1 MTIPTQI
8 TFRGFDSS
16 EALEE
21 RILEKIRRLERLQNR
36 ITSCHVTV
44 ERIAARHHQGKIFE
58 VHVHIA
64 LPGARVDVTREP
76 GLDHGHE
83 DVYVAV
89 RDAFAR
95 AERQLE
101 ELIRVHRDDVK
112 THAAPPHGRI
122 IRMFAPEGYGF
133 IESSDLLEV
142 YFHRNAVA
150 DGSFDEL
157 EVDDEVRFVLAPDAG
172 DKGPQ
177 ASTVTPIGK
186 HHVVDRAGTIPTP

>member
-8 TFRGFDSS
+8 TYRGFDSS

-21 RILEKIRRLERLQNR
+21 RILKKVARLERLQNR
-36 ITSCHVTV
+36 ITSCHVTLD
-44 ERIAARHHQGKIFE
+44 RIAARHHQGKIFE
-58 VHVHIA
+58 VHVHLA
-64 LPGARVDVTREP
+64 LPGARVEVTRES

-101 ELIRVHRDDVK
+101 ELIRVHREDVK
-112 THAAPPHGRI
+112 THVASPHGRVV
-122 IRMFAPEGYGF
+122 RMFAEQGYGF
-133 IESSDLLEV
+133 LESSDLLEV

-150 DGSFDEL
+150 DGSFDAL
-157 EVDDEVRFVLAPDAG
+157 EVDDEVRFVLAPDPG
-172 DKGPQ
+172 ENGPQ
-177 ASTVTPIGK
+177 ASTVTRIGK